1 MRNINDVANSGGGN
15 RQENWPPVGWHAVQ
29 CVKAE
34 QKTSK
39 NKGTPYIELG
49 FVTVDDF
56 DITDNVFQST
66 KSLNRLAHVAK
77 ELCGYTEDLSDNDLE
92 AADALTKAILTG
104 AMGKGCEVKVEE
116 YKEEFVA
123 KNGPRA
129 GEQIVVTKKRVAF
142 RGYRQQSADAP
153 ASDGPPPP
161 DEDAI
166 KPATVDG
173 PDGKQTEATDSL
185 CPF

>member
-15 RQENWPPVGWHAVQ
+15 RQENWPPVGWHAAQ
-29 CVKAE
+29 CVRAE

-66 KSLNRLAHVAK
+66 KSLNRLAHVTK
-77 ELCGYTEDLSDNDLE
+77 ELCGYAELLSDNDLE
-92 AADALTKAILTG
+92 AADALTKAIMTG
-104 AMGKGCEVKVEE
+104 AMGKVCDVKVEE
-116 YKEEFVA
+116 YDERYVA
-123 KNGPRA
+123 KQGPRA
-129 GEQIVVTKKRVAF
+129 GEEMVVRKKRVAF
-142 RGYRQQSADAP
+142 RGYRQKSSSVP

-166 KPATVDG
+166 KPSAVDG
-173 PDGKQTEATDSL
+173 PDGKQTEVVDDL
-185 CPF
+185 PF